1 MECYTHARLVPL
13 LEALLFEPV
22 ATGVGYGTCPVVV
35 SECGGE
41 GASDSLQ
48 RRDAR
53 VTTWTAVN
61 LCDFYIRNLSTFL
74 RATYKYYLWNLVI
87 I

>member
-1 MECYTHARLVPL
+1 
-13 LEALLFEPV
+13 
-22 ATGVGYGTCPVVV
+22 VGYGTCPVVV
-35 SECGGE
+35 GECGGE

-61 LCDFYIRNLSTFL
+61 LCDFYTRNLSTLILLFVESGYNIV
-74 RATYKYYLWNLVI
+74 TVM
-87 I
+87 